1 MDRTNLQRKIV
12 ELDDM
17 VKRLLG
23 RQTQMGAL
31 ARLKEID
38 LSQRLG
44 RPQKLVL
51 GARDKLSLAH
61 EADNLGTRDNLNGCG
76 KETKLR

>member
-1 MDRTNLQRKIV
+1 MERTNLQRKIV

-23 RQTQMGAL
+23 KQSQMEMGAL

-38 LSQRLG
+38 VSQKLG
-44 RPQKLVL
+44 HPQKLVL
-51 GARDKLSLAH
+51 GARDKVSRPH
-61 EADNLGTRDNLNGCG
+61 EA
-76 KETKLR
+76 